1 MTAFVHHFSFEFR
14 IGIRNRQLLFLM
26 YMFPLA
32 FYLFMGFLF
41 AELDP
46 LFSERLVPAMIIL
59 AILAG
64 TLLGLPE
71 VLVKAREDGIYR
83 SYKINGVPSTSIL
96 VIPAL
101 TTMLHTAVVTLIII
115 VTAPLLF
122 DAHLPNNWVNFAAV
136 FVAAAFASAGLGVL
150 IGVVSP
156 NSRSTV
162 LLTQLVFLPS
172 MLLAGLMI
180 PLSQLPETFQSISR
194 LLPATH
200 GMNAFNGLA
209 MGVTADIEPWS
220 SVVMLL
226 VGGLFSFALA
236 SYLFSWDSQNS
247 TRRGHPLL
255 AILALVPYFAGILL
269 I

>member
-1 MTAFVHHFSFEFR
+1 MTAFAHHLSFELR

-26 YMFPLA
+26 YLFPMV
-32 FYLFMGFLF
+32 FYLFMGFLMVEINPF
-41 AELDP
+41 FGEI
-46 LFSERLVPAMIIL
+46 LVPAMIIFALL
-59 AILAG
+59 AA

-71 VLVKAREDGIYR
+71 TLVRAREMGIYR

-96 VIPAL
+96 AVPAL
-101 TTMLHTAVVTLIII
+101 TTMLHTAVVSLIIV

-122 DAHLPNNWVNFAAV
+122 DSGLPNNWVNFTVV
-136 FVAAAFASAGLGVL
+136 FVAMAFASSGLGVL
-150 IGVVSP
+150 IGVASP
-156 NSRSTV
+156 NSRATMFIS
-162 LLTQLVFLPS
+162 QLVFIPS
-172 MLLAGLMI
+172 MLLSGLML
-180 PLSQLPETFQSISR
+180 PLSQLPEAFLPIAKM
-194 LLPATH
+194 LPATH
-200 GMNAFNGLA
+200 GMNAFSGLA
-209 MGVTADIEPWS
+209 MGMTADFEPWA
-220 SVVMLL
+220 SVVVLL